1 MATQLSNK
9 SLLEWNWRS
18 TARGRSRDRQTD
30 RQTDDI
36 EYCMAWHDVTFIAH
50 FHASPRPVRNEFF
63 RPHYCIFQQENTIW
77 TSVSLHHRTQSQK
90 YGVL

>member
-30 RQTDDI
+30 RQTNWRHWVLHG
-36 EYCMAWHDVTFIAH
+36 MAWCDVY
-50 FHASPRPVRNEFF
+50 SSLPRKSA
-63 RPHYCIFQQENTIW
+63 T
-77 TSVSLHHRTQSQK
+77 
-90 YGVL
+90 G